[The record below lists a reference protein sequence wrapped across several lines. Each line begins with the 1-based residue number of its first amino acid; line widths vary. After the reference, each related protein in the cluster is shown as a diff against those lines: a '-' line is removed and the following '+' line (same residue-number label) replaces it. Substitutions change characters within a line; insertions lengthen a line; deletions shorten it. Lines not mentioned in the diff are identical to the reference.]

1 MKFISYYMETKFS
14 IEDIQMAYKRF
25 KSYVYYD
32 NFNLHIRHKI
42 SDFES
47 GDIDKKI
54 EDLCYNL
61 NYFCS
66 DNLTTVFNK
75 LIKNSGYIILPKT
88 FKSNEDRNKEV
99 ESTDAYL
106 LTNKNISSFEVSKI
120 TILYDAPVELFI
132 IATIWTTRINNYLN
146 ISSDNYGYVVPS
158 IQNSKLLFEPYFNK
172 YQEWRDKG
180 INAAKQQIE
189 RGNNVLIITLDIKN
203 YFHSVQVDFNALKK
217 NIPVEDILTVK
228 LTDIIESICKD
239 HTIKIYGNTR
249 KNPILPIGLPSSSI
263 IANWILAEFDND
275 VKYLTA
281 PVYYGRYVDDMF
293 LVIANVEPD
302 SGNVAQWMCNRFF
315 QDGKVL
321 KRNKKKNVL
330 ELKSKRCK
338 GLVIQTEKLRL
349 FYFDSHWSLAVL
361 NKFQTTLQENSS
373 AFWFLPNE
381 EDLKTSLDD
390 TYDLQYEDT
399 INKFRSVS
407 SCKVNKYGASVFLAK
422 RLKLAILSPEKHDKS
437 LSDEIFRFF
446 NGLSIVSMYSMW
458 EKVFTYFSITHD
470 YKSICKLQTLIGN
483 GINKINV
490 TSVEYNID
498 DINSKIQQHL
508 KEHML
513 NCLMLAKVFVKNN
526 IGLKDTQNIVR
537 DGAIKFKKALM
548 TRHTYLSLPIFALTH
563 KFIEEDVNIS
573 DFDIYDLESNNIS
586 SFISNRNWLIP
597 RTIQLHE
604 ICTLQIPMSLYR
616 NQSFYKKD
624 GNYVNNEF
632 ITSCFNLFLKLNG
645 EDLKKTIQNNKHKI
659 YSETNDA
666 GDRILRIYSEI
677 IHVNTSSIKNRIKV
691 GISNVNT
698 DYKDIEAAIL
708 HGSSLDVKKR
718 TRHIDILNQAEK
730 IQSDILLLPEVFVP
744 FDWLCAYAD
753 EARRKQRAMIFGLEH
768 FSLNNICY
776 NLAIT
781 LLPFEYR
788 GRKEVLIIPRVKNHY
803 SPSEVRE
810 IEGHRKQIPT
820 KEFST
825 YHLFQWNG
833 IQFSVYN
840 CYELTDIV
848 HRSIFRS
855 ELDILFAIEYNRDI
869 NYFSNISES
878 VSRDLHCYYVQANTS
893 DYGDSRVVEPKKRDY
908 QNPVRVKGGDNDVIL
923 SYELDITALRVFQG
937 KTHNLQKDDKKFK
950 MTPPDFQHE
959 KVDKRGNY
967 NI

>member
-1 MKFISYYMETKFS
+1 MYMETRFS

-42 SDFES
+42 ADFES
-47 GDIDKKI
+47 RDIDKI
-54 EDLCYNL
+54 MEELCDNL
-61 NYFCS
+61 NNFCNS
-66 DNLTTVFNK
+66 NSANVFNK
-75 LIKNSGYIILPKT
+75 LIEDSGYIILPKT
-88 FKSNEDRNKEV
+88 FKSNKDKNKDLEG
-99 ESTDAYL
+99 TDAYL

-120 TILYDAPVELFI
+120 TILYDAPIELFI
-132 IATIWTTRINNYLN
+132 IATIWTTRISNYLN

-158 IQNSKLLFEPYFNK
+158 AKNSKLLFEPYFNK

-203 YFHSVQVDFNALKK
+203 YFHSVQVDFRALKD
-217 NIPVEDILTVK
+217 NIPIKDILTSK
-228 LTDIIESICKD
+228 LTEIIESICKD

-249 KNPILPIGLPSSSI
+249 TNPILPIGLPSSGI
-263 IANWILAEFDND
+263 IANWILAKFDKD
-275 VKYLTA
+275 IKYSTA

-293 LVIANVEPD
+293 LVVANVEPD
-302 SGNVAQWMCNRFF
+302 SENIAQWMCNRFF

-321 KRNKKKNVL
+321 KRNGNVL
-330 ELKSKRCK
+330 ELESERCN

-399 INKFRSVS
+399 INKFRSIS

-422 RLKLAILSPEKHDKS
+422 RLKLAILSPGKYDKS

-483 GINKINV
+483 RINKINV
-490 TSVEYNID
+490 SSVDYNID
-498 DINSKIQQHL
+498 DINDKIQRHL

-513 NCLMLAKVFVKNN
+513 NCLMLAKALIKNN
-526 IGLKDTQNIVR
+526 IGLKDTQNIVKE
-537 DGAIKFKKALM
+537 GAIKFKKALM
-548 TRHTYLSLPIFALTH
+548 TRHIYLPLPIFALTQ
-563 KFIEEDVNIS
+563 KYIDEDVNIS
-573 DFDIYDLESNNIS
+573 DFNISDLDSNNIS
-586 SFISNRNWLIP
+586 SFILSRSWLIP
-597 RTIQLHE
+597 RNIQLHE
-604 ICTLQIPMSLYR
+604 ICTLQIPILLSR
-616 NQSFYKKD
+616 RQSFYKKEENSVD
-624 GNYVNNEF
+624 NEF
-632 ITSCFNLFLKLNG
+632 ITSCLKLFQDLNG
-645 EDLKKTIQNNKHKI
+645 EDLKTTIQNKKHKI
-659 YSETNDA
+659 YSETNDT
-666 GDRILRIYSEI
+666 GERILRIYSEI
-677 IHVNTSSIKNRIKV
+677 IHVNTNSIKNKIKV

-730 IQSDILLLPEVFVP
+730 IQTDILLLPEVFVP

-753 EARRKQRAMIFGLEH
+753 EARRKQRAMILGLEH
-768 FSLNNICY
+768 FSLKNICY

-803 SPSEVRE
+803 SPSEIRE
-810 IEGHRKQIPT
+810 IEGNRKLIPA
-820 KEFST
+820 KDFST

-855 ELDILFAIEYNRDI
+855 ELDILFAIEYNRDV

-923 SYELDITALRVFQG
+923 SYELDMATLRKFQS
-937 KTHNLQKDDKKFK
+937 KTHNLQKDDKEFK

-967 NI
+967 NS

>member
-1 MKFISYYMETKFS
+1 MKPEFS
-14 IEDIQMAYKRF
+14 IEDIQIAYKRF

-32 NFNLHIRHKI
+32 NFNLYIRHKI

-47 GDIDKKI
+47 GDIDKKL
-54 EDLCYNL
+54 EELCGNL
-61 NYFCS
+61 NSFCS
-66 DNLTTVFNK
+66 KNSTNVFDK
-75 LIKNSGYIILPKT
+75 LIKESGYVIFPKN
-88 FKSNEDRNKEV
+88 FKSNEDKNKDV
-99 ESTDAYL
+99 EEADVYL

-120 TILYDAPVELFI
+120 TILYDAPIELFI

-180 INAAKQQIE
+180 INAAKQQIK

-203 YFHSVQVDFNALKK
+203 YFHSVQVDFSALKK
-217 NIPVEDILTVK
+217 NIPIEDILTSK

-239 HTIKIYGNTR
+239 HTIKIYGDIR
-249 KNPILPIGLPSSSI
+249 KKPILPIGLPSSGV
-263 IANWILAEFDND
+263 IANWILAEFDKD
-275 VKYLTA
+275 IKYSTA

-293 LVIANVEPD
+293 LVISNVEPD

-321 KRNKKKNVL
+321 KRNKNVL
-330 ELKSKRCK
+330 ELKSEHCK

-422 RLKLAILSPEKHDKS
+422 RLKLAILSPGKYDKS

-446 NGLSIVSMYSMW
+446 NGLSIISMYSMW

-470 YKSICKLQTLIGN
+470 YKSICKLQTLICN
-483 GINKINV
+483 GIDKINV
-490 TSVEYNID
+490 TSVDYNID
-498 DINSKIQQHL
+498 DINNKIRQNL

-513 NCLMLAKVFVKNN
+513 NCLMLAKVLIKNN
-526 IGLKDTQNIVR
+526 IGLKDTQSTIR
-537 DGAIKFKKALM
+537 EGAIKLKKALM
-548 TRHTYLSLPIFALTH
+548 TRHIYLPLPIFALTQ
-563 KFIEEDVNIS
+563 KFIDEDVNIS
-573 DFDIYDLESNNIS
+573 DFDISDLESNNIS
-586 SFISNRNWLIP
+586 SFISSRSWLIP
-597 RTIQLHE
+597 RNIQLHE
-604 ICTLQIPMSLYR
+604 ICTLQIPMSLSR
-616 NQSFYKKD
+616 NQSFYKKYD
-624 GNYVNNEF
+624 NEVDNEF
-632 ITSCFNLFLKLNG
+632 LTSCLDLFRKLNG
-645 EDLKKTIQNNKHKI
+645 EDLKTIIQNKKHKI
-659 YSETNDA
+659 YSETA
-666 GDRILRIYSEI
+666 ETEKRRLRIYSEI
-677 IHVNTSSIKNRIKV
+677 IHVNTSSIKNGIKV

-698 DYKDIEAAIL
+698 DSKDIEAAIL
-708 HGSSLDVKKR
+708 HGSTLDVKKR

-730 IQSDILLLPEVFVP
+730 IQTDILLLPEVFVP

-768 FSLNNICY
+768 FSIKNTCY

-803 SPSEVRE
+803 SPNEIMT
-810 IEGHRKQIPT
+810 IEGNRKQIPA
-820 KEFST
+820 KDFST

-855 ELDILFAIEYNRDI
+855 ELDILFAIEYNRDV

-893 DYGDSRVVEPKKRDY
+893 YYGDSRVVEPKKRDY

-923 SYELDITALRVFQG
+923 SYELDIAALRKFQG
-937 KTHNLQKDDKKFK
+937 QTHNLQKNDKEFK
-950 MTPPDFQHE
+950 MTPPDFQNE

>member
-1 MKFISYYMETKFS
+1 MYMETRFS

-42 SDFES
+42 ADFES
-47 GDIDKKI
+47 RDIDKI
-54 EDLCYNL
+54 MEELCDNL
-61 NYFCS
+61 NNFCNS
-66 DNLTTVFNK
+66 NSANVFNK
-75 LIKNSGYIILPKT
+75 LIEDSGYIILPKT
-88 FKSNEDRNKEV
+88 FKSNKDKNKDLE
-99 ESTDAYL
+99 ETDAYL

-120 TILYDAPVELFI
+120 TILYDAPIELFI
-132 IATIWTTRINNYLN
+132 IATIWTTRISNYLN

-158 IQNSKLLFEPYFNK
+158 AKNSKLLFEPYFNK

-203 YFHSVQVDFNALKK
+203 YFHSVQVDFRALKD
-217 NIPVEDILTVK
+217 NIPIKDILTSK
-228 LTDIIESICKD
+228 LTEIIESICKD

-249 KNPILPIGLPSSSI
+249 TNPILPIGLPSSGI
-263 IANWILAEFDND
+263 IANWILAKFDKD
-275 VKYLTA
+275 IKYSTA

-293 LVIANVEPD
+293 LVVANVEPD
-302 SGNVAQWMCNRFF
+302 SENIAQWMCNRFF

-321 KRNKKKNVL
+321 KRNGNVL
-330 ELKSKRCK
+330 ELKSERCN

-399 INKFRSVS
+399 INKFRSIS

-422 RLKLAILSPEKHDKS
+422 RLKLAILSPGKYDKS

-483 GINKINV
+483 RINKINV
-490 TSVEYNID
+490 SSVDYNID
-498 DINSKIQQHL
+498 DINDKIQRHL

-513 NCLMLAKVFVKNN
+513 NCLMLAKALIKNN
-526 IGLKDTQNIVR
+526 IGLKDTQNIVKE
-537 DGAIKFKKALM
+537 GAIKFKKALM
-548 TRHTYLSLPIFALTH
+548 TRHIYLPLPIFALTQ
-563 KFIEEDVNIS
+563 KYIDEDVNIS
-573 DFDIYDLESNNIS
+573 DFNISDLDSNNIS
-586 SFISNRNWLIP
+586 SFILSRSWLIP
-597 RTIQLHE
+597 RNIQLHE
-604 ICTLQIPMSLYR
+604 ICTLQIPILLSR
-616 NQSFYKKD
+616 RQSFYKKEENSVD
-624 GNYVNNEF
+624 NEF
-632 ITSCFNLFLKLNG
+632 ITSCLKLFQDLNG
-645 EDLKKTIQNNKHKI
+645 EDLKTTIQNKKHKI
-659 YSETNDA
+659 YSETNDT
-666 GDRILRIYSEI
+666 GERILRIYSEI
-677 IHVNTSSIKNRIKV
+677 IHVNTNSIKNKIKV

-730 IQSDILLLPEVFVP
+730 IQTDILLLPEVFVP

-753 EARRKQRAMIFGLEH
+753 EARRKQRAMILGLEH
-768 FSLNNICY
+768 FSLKNICY

-803 SPSEVRE
+803 SPSEIRE
-810 IEGHRKQIPT
+810 IEGNRKLIPA
-820 KEFST
+820 KDFST

-855 ELDILFAIEYNRDI
+855 ELDILFAIEYNRDV

-923 SYELDITALRVFQG
+923 SYELDMATLRKFQS
-937 KTHNLQKDDKKFK
+937 KTHNLQKDDKEFK

-967 NI
+967 NS

>member
-1 MKFISYYMETKFS
+1 METRFS
-14 IEDIQMAYKRF
+14 IEDIQKAYKRF

-47 GDIDKKI
+47 GDIDKI
-54 EDLCYNL
+54 MEDLCDNL
-61 NYFCS
+61 NNFCNGNS
-66 DNLTTVFNK
+66 TNVFNK
-75 LIKNSGYIILPKT
+75 LIEDSGYIILPKT
-88 FKSNEDRNKEV
+88 FKSNEDKNKDRKE
-99 ESTDAYL
+99 TDAYI

-120 TILYDAPVELFI
+120 TILYDAPIELFI
-132 IATIWTTRINNYLN
+132 IATIWTTRISNYLN

-158 IQNSKLLFEPYFNK
+158 AKNSKLLFEPYFNR

-203 YFHSVQVDFNALKK
+203 YFHSVQVDFSALKK
-217 NIPVEDILTVK
+217 NIPIKDILTSR

-249 KNPILPIGLPSSSI
+249 KKPILPIGLPSSGI
-263 IANWILAEFDND
+263 IANWILAEFDKD
-275 VKYLTA
+275 IKYSTA

-293 LVIANVEPD
+293 LVVANVEPD
-302 SGNVAQWMCNRFF
+302 LDNVAQWMCNRFF

-321 KRNKKKNVL
+321 KRNENVL
-330 ELKSKRCK
+330 ELKSERCN

-422 RLKLAILSPEKHDKS
+422 RLKLAILSPGKYDKS

-483 GINKINV
+483 GIDKINV
-490 TSVEYNID
+490 APVDYNID
-498 DINSKIQQHL
+498 DINNKIQRHL

-513 NCLMLAKVFVKNN
+513 NCLMLAKALIKNN
-526 IGLKDTQNIVR
+526 IGLKDTQNTVR
-537 DGAIKFKKALM
+537 EGAIKFKKALM
-548 TRHTYLSLPIFALTH
+548 TRHIYLPLPIFALTQ
-563 KFIEEDVNIS
+563 KYIDEDVNIS
-573 DFDIYDLESNNIS
+573 DFDISDLDSNNIS
-586 SFISNRNWLIP
+586 SFISSRSWLIP
-597 RTIQLHE
+597 RNIQLYE
-604 ICTLQIPMSLYR
+604 ICTLQIPMSLSK

-624 GNYVNNEF
+624 ENSVDNEF
-632 ITSCFNLFLKLNG
+632 ITSCLKLFQDLNG
-645 EDLKKTIQNNKHKI
+645 EDLKTIIQNRKHKI
-659 YSETNDA
+659 YSETTDA
-666 GDRILRIYSEI
+666 GERILRIYSEI
-677 IHVNTSSIKNRIKV
+677 IHVNTNSIKNRIKV

-730 IQSDILLLPEVFVP
+730 IQTDILLLPEVFVP

-753 EARRKQRAMIFGLEH
+753 EARRKQRAMILGLEH
-768 FSLNNICY
+768 FSLKNICY

-803 SPSEVRE
+803 SPSEITE
-810 IEGHRKQIPT
+810 IEGNRKQIPT
-820 KEFST
+820 KDFST

-855 ELDILFAIEYNRDI
+855 ELDILFAIEYNRDV

-893 DYGDSRVVEPKKRDY
+893 YYGDSRVVEPKKRDY
-908 QNPVRVKGGDNDVIL
+908 QSPVRVKGGDNDVIL
-923 SYELDITALRVFQG
+923 SYELDIATLRKFQSQ
-937 KTHNLQKDDKKFK
+937 THNLQKDDKEFK

>member
-1 MKFISYYMETKFS
+1 MYMETRFS

-42 SDFES
+42 ADFES
-47 GDIDKKI
+47 GDIDKI
-54 EDLCYNL
+54 MEDLCDNL
-61 NYFCS
+61 NNFCNGNS
-66 DNLTTVFNK
+66 TNVFNK
-75 LIKNSGYIILPKT
+75 LIEDSGYIILPKT
-88 FKSNEDRNKEV
+88 FKSNKDKNKDLE
-99 ESTDAYL
+99 ETDAYL

-120 TILYDAPVELFI
+120 TILYDAPIELFI
-132 IATIWTTRINNYLN
+132 IATIWATRISNYLN

-158 IQNSKLLFEPYFNK
+158 AKNSKLLFEPYFNN

-203 YFHSVQVDFNALKK
+203 YFHSVQVDFRALKN
-217 NIPVEDILTVK
+217 NIPINDILTSK
-228 LTDIIESICKD
+228 LTEIIESISID
-239 HTIKIYGNTR
+239 HTIKIYGDT
-249 KNPILPIGLPSSSI
+249 KTNPILPIGLPSSGI
-263 IANWILAEFDND
+263 IANWILAEFDKD
-275 VKYLTA
+275 IKYSTA

-293 LVIANVEPD
+293 LVVTNVEPD
-302 SGNVAQWMCNRFF
+302 SENIAQWMCNRFF

-321 KRNKKKNVL
+321 KRNGNVL
-330 ELKSKRCK
+330 ELKSERCN

-422 RLKLAILSPEKHDKS
+422 RLKLAILSPGKYDKS
-437 LSDEIFRFF
+437 LSNEIFRFF

-470 YKSICKLQTLIGN
+470 YRSICKLQTLIGA

-490 TSVEYNID
+490 SSADYNID
-498 DINSKIQQHL
+498 DINNKIQRHL

-513 NCLMLAKVFVKNN
+513 NCLMLAKALIKNN
-526 IGLKDTQNIVR
+526 IGLKDTRNIVKE
-537 DGAIKFKKALM
+537 GAIKFKKALM
-548 TRHTYLSLPIFALTH
+548 TRHTYLPLPIFALTQ
-563 KFIEEDVNIS
+563 KYIDEDVNIS
-573 DFDIYDLESNNIS
+573 DYNISDLDSNNIASCIS
-586 SFISNRNWLIP
+586 SRSWLIP
-597 RTIQLHE
+597 RNIPLHE
-604 ICTLQIPMSLYR
+604 ICTLQIPMLLSR
-616 NQSFYKKD
+616 RQSFYKKEENGVD
-624 GNYVNNEF
+624 NEF
-632 ITSCFNLFLKLNG
+632 MTSCFKLFHDLNG
-645 EDLKKTIQNNKHKI
+645 EDLKTTIQNRKHKI
-659 YSETNDA
+659 YSETTDA
-666 GDRILRIYSEI
+666 GERILRIYSEI
-677 IHVNTSSIKNRIKV
+677 IHVNTNSIKDRIKV

-708 HGSSLDVKKR
+708 YGSSLDVKKR

-730 IQSDILLLPEVFVP
+730 IKTDILLLPEVFVP

-753 EARRKQRAMIFGLEH
+753 EARRKQRAMILGLEH

-803 SPSEVRE
+803 SPSEIRK
-810 IEGHRKQIPT
+810 IKGNRKQIPAND
-820 KEFST
+820 FST

-833 IQFSVYN
+833 FQFSVYN

-855 ELDILFAIEYNRDI
+855 ELDILFAIEYNRDV

-908 QNPVRVKGGDNDVIL
+908 QNPVRVKGGGNDVIL
-923 SYELDITALRVFQG
+923 SYELDIATLRKFQNQ
-937 KTHNLQKDDKKFK
+937 THDLQEDDEKFK

-959 KVDKRGNY
+959 KVDKRGTY
-967 NI
+967 NS

>member
-1 MKFISYYMETKFS
+1 MYMETRFS

-42 SDFES
+42 ADFES
-47 GDIDKKI
+47 RDIDKI
-54 EDLCYNL
+54 MEELCDNL
-61 NYFCS
+61 NNFCNS
-66 DNLTTVFNK
+66 NSANVFNK
-75 LIKNSGYIILPKT
+75 LIEDSGYIILPKT
-88 FKSNEDRNKEV
+88 FKSNKDKNKDLE
-99 ESTDAYL
+99 ETDAYL

-120 TILYDAPVELFI
+120 TILYDAPIELFI
-132 IATIWTTRINNYLN
+132 IATIWTTRISNYLN

-158 IQNSKLLFEPYFNK
+158 AKNSKLLFEPYFNK

-203 YFHSVQVDFNALKK
+203 YFHSVQVDFRALKD
-217 NIPVEDILTVK
+217 NIPIKDILTSK
-228 LTDIIESICKD
+228 LTEIIESICKD

-249 KNPILPIGLPSSSI
+249 TSPILPIGLPSSGI
-263 IANWILAEFDND
+263 IANWILAKFDKD
-275 VKYLTA
+275 IKYSTA

-293 LVIANVEPD
+293 LVVANVEPD
-302 SGNVAQWMCNRFF
+302 SENIAQWMCNRFF

-321 KRNKKKNVL
+321 KRNGNVL
-330 ELKSKRCK
+330 ELKSERCN

-399 INKFRSVS
+399 INKFRSIS

-422 RLKLAILSPEKHDKS
+422 RLKLAILSPGKYDKS

-483 GINKINV
+483 RINKINV
-490 TSVEYNID
+490 SSVDYNID
-498 DINSKIQQHL
+498 DINDKIQRHL

-513 NCLMLAKVFVKNN
+513 NCLMLAKALIKNN
-526 IGLKDTQNIVR
+526 IGLKDTQNIVKE
-537 DGAIKFKKALM
+537 GAIKFKKALM
-548 TRHTYLSLPIFALTH
+548 TRHIYLPLPIFALTQ
-563 KFIEEDVNIS
+563 KYIDEDVNIS
-573 DFDIYDLESNNIS
+573 DFNISDLDSNNIS
-586 SFISNRNWLIP
+586 SFILSRSWLIP
-597 RTIQLHE
+597 RNIQLHE
-604 ICTLQIPMSLYR
+604 ICTLQIPILLSR
-616 NQSFYKKD
+616 RQSFYKKEENSVD
-624 GNYVNNEF
+624 NEF
-632 ITSCFNLFLKLNG
+632 ITSCLKLFQDLNG
-645 EDLKKTIQNNKHKI
+645 EDLKTTIQNKKHKI
-659 YSETNDA
+659 YSETNDT
-666 GDRILRIYSEI
+666 GERILRIYSEI
-677 IHVNTSSIKNRIKV
+677 IHVNTNSIKNKIKV

-730 IQSDILLLPEVFVP
+730 IQTDILLLPEVFVP

-753 EARRKQRAMIFGLEH
+753 EARRKQRAMILGLEH
-768 FSLNNICY
+768 FSLKNICY

-803 SPSEVRE
+803 SPSEIRE
-810 IEGHRKQIPT
+810 IEGNRKLIPA
-820 KEFST
+820 KDFST

-855 ELDILFAIEYNRDI
+855 ELDILFAIEYNRDV

-893 DYGDSRVVEPKKRDY
+893 DYGDSRVVEPKKRDC

-923 SYELDITALRVFQG
+923 SYELDMATLRKFQS
-937 KTHNLQKDDKKFK
+937 KTHNLQKDDKEFK

-967 NI
+967 NS